1 MSRPAERGAALVA
14 VTAALA
20 ALVVVALGVL
30 AGTLRAERRTRA
42 ALATLQAD
50 ALARSAAATAAALL
64 ADWTALDQPDDVHAP
79 WAQPIAPQELGGG
92 RVEVI
97 VEDEARRLDLGTA
110 EPDALPRLLEAL
122 ALDRALADA
131 IADWTDPDD
140 RPRPYGAERA
150 AYRDGTPPPN
160 APLRSVGELGLV
172 RGVDART
179 LARLRPFVTV
189 AGEAGVNPN
198 TAPREVLLAWL
209 GDAAR
214 ADEILARR
222 ATVPIAC
229 DDLPRCTTRARNFAL
244 AITVR
249 VGSVRRRVDATVWAA
264 AGRADVVAW
273 RLVPPPA

>member
-1 MSRPAERGAALVA
+1 MCRRRERGAALVGA
-14 VTAALA
+14 TAALA

-30 AGTLRAERRTRA
+30 HGTLRAERRTST

-79 WAQPIAPQELGGG
+79 WAQPIAPQTLGGG
-92 RVEVI
+92 RVEVV

-110 EPDALPRLLEAL
+110 DPDALPRLLETL
-122 ALDRALADA
+122 HLDRGLADA
-131 IADWTDPDD
+131 ILDWTDADD

-150 AYRDGTPPPN
+150 AYRDASGPPN
-160 APLRSVGELGLV
+160 GPLRSVGELALV
-172 RGVDART
+172 RGVDAGT

-198 TAPREVLLAWL
+198 TAPREVLVAWL

-222 ATVPIAC
+222 ATVPVAC
-229 DDLPRCTTRARNFAL
+229 DDLSGCTTRARHWRL
-244 AITVR
+244 AITAR
-249 VGSVRRRVDATVWAA
+249 VGPVLRRIDATVWSA
-264 AGRADVVAW
+264 AGRADVVGW
-273 RLVPPPA
+273 RVVPG

>member
-64 ADWTALDQPDDVHAP
+64 ADWTVLDQPDDAHAP
-79 WAQPIAPQELGGG
+79 WAQPIAPQRLGGG
-92 RVEVI
+92 RVTVV

-110 EPDALPRLLEAL
+110 ADDALPRLLDAL
-122 ALDRALADA
+122 SLDRALADA
-131 IADWTDPDD
+131 IADWTDADD
-140 RPRPYGAERA
+140 RPRPSGAERA
-150 AYRDGTPPPN
+150 AYRAGPLPPN
-160 APLRSVGELGLV
+160 GPLASVGELALV
-172 RGVDART
+172 RGIDART
-179 LARLRPFVTV
+179 LARLRPYVTV

-209 GDAAR
+209 GDPAR
-214 ADEILARR
+214 ADDILARR
-222 ATVPIAC
+222 TTMPIAC
-229 DDLPRCTTRARNFAL
+229 DDLPRCTTRARYFTL
-244 AITVR
+244 AITAQ
-249 VGSVRRRVDATVWAA
+249 VGPVLRRVDATVWAA
-264 AGRADVVAW
+264 AGRADVVDW
-273 RLVPPPA
+273 RLAPPA

>member
-1 MSRPAERGAALVA
+1 VSRRAERGAALVA

-20 ALVVVALGVL
+20 ALVVVALGVVH
-30 AGTLRAERRTRA
+30 GTLRAQRRTSA

-64 ADWTALDQPDDVHAP
+64 ADWTALDQPDDAHAP
-79 WAQPIAPQELGGG
+79 WARPIPPQTLGGG
-92 RVEVI
+92 RVEVV

-110 EPDALPRLLEAL
+110 DPDALPRLLDVL
-122 ALDRALADA
+122 HLDRGLADA
-131 IADWTDPDD
+131 ILDWTDPDD

-150 AYRDGTPPPN
+150 AYRDTAGPPN
-160 APLRSVGELGLV
+160 GPLRSVGELGLV
-172 RGVDART
+172 RGVDAAA

-229 DDLPRCTTRARNFAL
+229 DDLPGCTTRSRHWRL
-244 AITVR
+244 AITAR
-249 VGSVRRRVDATVWAA
+249 VGPVERRVDATVWAA
-264 AGRADVVAW
+264 AGRADVVGW
-273 RLVPPPA
+273 RLLPD